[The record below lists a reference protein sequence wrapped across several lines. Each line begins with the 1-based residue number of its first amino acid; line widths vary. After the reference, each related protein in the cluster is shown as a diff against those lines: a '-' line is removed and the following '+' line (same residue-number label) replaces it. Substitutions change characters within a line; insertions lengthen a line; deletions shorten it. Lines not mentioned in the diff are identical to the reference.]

1 MPMYPTEHQ
10 KTGGKKMIKL
20 KKETEIFTITVRDI
34 NILHQLM
41 DQFSTALH
49 NLHYSTPDLTDIYR
63 IFNSSRIHIFL
74 KLMLISPRWT
84 TF

>member
-1 MPMYPTEHQ
+1 MLMYLTEHQ
-10 KTGGKKMIKL
+10 NTGGKKMIKL

-34 NILHQLM
+34 NILQQLM

-49 NLHYSTPDLTDIYR
+49 NLHYSTPDLTDIYG
-63 IFNSSRIHIFL
+63 IFNSSRIHLFL